1 MFESAYRKT
10 ILILALAA
18 ALVVALIVLATQDD
32 LRQRLGSDYYIVGL
46 SIIGCVLLVLA
57 GYVWDRS
64 MVERLRALRDTAKST
79 PQDEEHVDDGDTDEI
94 IGLARKIERMA
105 KSLQKVE
112 ASYRGIVE
120 DQVDLICRYRPD
132 GRLTFAN
139 GAYARAFS
147 SKRSDLMGGSIP
159 FLDAGQIAA
168 DENLTKEYELTDE
181 SGATRCILWSQR
193 PIRDD
198 RGNLLEYQAVGHD
211 ITERKE
217 AEAAL
222 LRAKEAA
229 EAADQAKGEF
239 LAVVSHEIRTPIN
252 GIIGFADIL
261 DDTDLNSEQREHVQ
275 MIRRSGLNLSKL
287 ISDILDLSKI
297 EAGKIEI
304 EHEPFGLHKCV
315 DDICAIFS
323 RTARNSGLKLDYYI
337 DPAVPVIASGDET
350 RLRQILNNL
359 LGNALKFTERGQ
371 ITLNLTCSKTSRPG
385 DTARAV
391 RLFFSVTDTG
401 VGIEEGKLTELF
413 RPFSQVD
420 NSMHRRR
427 SGTGLGLAI
436 SKRLC
441 ELMGGTISVE
451 SKLGEGSTFRFTL
464 QMEYEEG
471 DTNPPIAAP
480 TPVEAPA

>member
-1 MFESAYRKT
+1 MLETAYRKT
-10 ILILALAA
+10 ILILALATS
-18 ALVVALIVLATQDD
+18 LVVALLVLVSQDD
-32 LRQRLGSDYYIVGL
+32 LRERLGQDYYVVGL
-46 SIIGCVLLVLA
+46 SIIGCILLVLA
-57 GYVWDRS
+57 GYVWDRN
-64 MVERLRALRDTAKST
+64 MVERLRALRETAKAT
-79 PQDEEHVDDGDTDEI
+79 PQEDDYADEGDTDEI

-132 GRLTFAN
+132 GRLTFVN
-139 GAYARAFS
+139 GSYARAFDR
-147 SKRSDLMGGSIP
+147 KRSDLVGEIIP
-159 FLDAGQIAA
+159 FLDAGQIASN
-168 DENLTKEYELTDE
+168 ENLRKEYDLADPD
-181 SGATRCILWSQR
+181 GKVRCFLWTQR

-229 EAADQAKGEF
+229 EAADRAKGEF

-261 DDTDLNSEQREHVQ
+261 DGTELGPEQRDHVE
-275 MIRRSGLNLSKL
+275 MIRRSGLSLSKL

-304 EHEPFGLHKCV
+304 DHAPFGLHKCV
-315 DDICAIFS
+315 EEICAIFS
-323 RTARNSGLKLDYYI
+323 RTARNSGLKLEYFI
-337 DPAVPVIASGDET
+337 DPSVPVIASGDET

-359 LGNALKFTERGQ
+359 LGNALKFTEKGQ
-371 ITLNLTCSKTSRPG
+371 ITLNLTCSKSVRPG
-385 DTARAV
+385 SSTRSV
-391 RLFFSVTDTG
+391 RLFFSVSDTG
-401 VGIEEGKLTELF
+401 VGIEERKLPELF

-420 NSMHRRR
+420 SSLHRRR

-471 DTNPPIAAP
+471 DTNHPI
-480 TPVEAPA
+480 PVHDPAESPA